1 MPNIPLSLIETRC
14 VLCGEDSG
22 VFEADGLDFEYATC
36 TNRFQFVRCSR
47 CDHLYLNPRPG
58 VEDLG
63 TIYPSNYYAYAAESD
78 GLVARLRRRWEG
90 SKVRSYR
97 EWVGEGSRRL
107 LDIGCGN
114 GRFLALL
121 DEFGPPDWELE
132 GIDFDSDAAEQCRA
146 RGYRTHV
153 GRVEEFDPGDE
164 RYDGVIMLQLIEHVE
179 DPAAIARRVYS
190 LLRPGGVFI
199 IETPNTGGFDY
210 RWFKRSWWGHYHFPR
225 HWNLFST
232 AALQRLLGECGFTI
246 ERTDYLISTSAWII
260 SLHNYFLDKGYPQ
273 AITRFFHYQNP
284 LLLALFV
291 VADTLR
297 AKLGGQTSNQR
308 LVARRPTSS

>member
-1 MPNIPLSLIETRC
+1 LSLIETRC
-14 VLCGEDSG
+14 VLCGHDGG
-22 VFEADGLDFEYATC
+22 VFEADGVDFEYATC
-36 TNRFQFVRCSR
+36 ANRFQFVRCPD
-47 CDHLYLNPRPG
+47 CEHLYLNPRPRS
-58 VEDLG
+58 EDLG
-63 TIYPSNYYAYAAESD
+63 TIYPENYYAYAAEGD
-78 GLVARLRRRWEG
+78 GLVSRLRRRWEG
-90 SKVRSYR
+90 SKVRAYR
-97 EWVGEGSRRL
+97 EWVGDGPRRW

-121 DEFGPPDWELE
+121 DRFGPADWELE

-153 GRVEEFDPGDE
+153 GRVEEFDPGDA

-199 IETPNTGGFDY
+199 VETPNVGGLDY

-232 AALQRLLGECGFTI
+232 PALARMLSDCGFEI
-246 ERTDYLISTSAWII
+246 ERTDYLISTSAWTI
-260 SLHNYFLDKGYPQ
+260 SLHNYFLDHGYPQ
-273 AITRFFHYQNP
+273 WFTRWFHYRNP
-284 LLLALFV
+284 VLLAWFV
-291 VADTLR
+291 LCDALR
-297 AKLGGQTSNQR
+297 ARLGGQTSNQR
-308 LVARRPTSS
+308 MVARRPR